1 MKNTI
6 MIDTS
11 RIIPAEES
19 IKSIAETMESYKKL
33 SANTSVG
40 LSEITKTF
48 SVYSQLNYS
57 GITESLRTLMESY
70 TKQNMSYLSSGL
82 LTDSVRDSLQEL
94 TKSFRIYQQLDV
106 SESLKVIIES
116 MSAISK
122 SFATEQI
129 SQLQQINFS
138 AMFADIVPSATS
150 FSDIVDTAYTRV
162 QGELEEEY
170 DVNDNFTGE
179 EIQEAL
185 QEHVTNPLKFQ
196 ERVANWTEKKIKQF
210 FIVYM
215 LLNFLYSNFV
225 QPYFQDNVGKSVMTY
240 VISNVKELPQ
250 KGKKHS

>member
-116 MSAISK
+116 MTFHEHDSSVCN
-122 SFATEQI
+122 Q
-129 SQLQQINFS
+129 QL
-138 AMFADIVPSATS
+138 
-150 FSDIVDTAYTRV
+150 
-162 QGELEEEY
+162 
-170 DVNDNFTGE
+170 
-179 EIQEAL
+179 
-185 QEHVTNPLKFQ
+185 
-196 ERVANWTEKKIKQF
+196 KIT
-210 FIVYM
+210 IC
-215 LLNFLYSNFV
+215 L
-225 QPYFQDNVGKSVMTY
+225 T
-240 VISNVKELPQ
+240 
-250 KGKKHS
+250 